1 MTDPY
6 RVLGVSRNASDDEIK
21 KAYRTLSRKYHPDA
35 NINNPNKAQAEE
47 KFKEVQQA
55 YDQIMKEKQQGDAYG
70 GFGYGGGSWGG
81 GNAGSGNAQDAW
93 GWGSWG
99 GYQGGFGGQGAGG
112 AAESLEMQAAANY
125 LRNRHYREAVNALG
139 GVPESQRGGRWYYY
153 SAVAHQGLGNLVTA
167 REHAARAVAL
177 EPSNLSYRQFQQHL
191 EYGDNWYESRGEAY
205 ERPYAGVMRWCMN
218 LFFLN
223 LFCNLCCC
231 GPRCI

>member
-21 KAYRTLSRKYHPDA
+21 RAYRTLSRKYHPDA

-55 YDQIMKEKQQGDAYG
+55 YDQIMKEKQQGSTYD
-70 GFGYGGGSWGG
+70 GFGYGG
-81 GNAGSGNAQDAW
+81 SGET
-93 GWGSWG
+93 WGSWG
-99 GYQGGFGGQGAGG
+99 PWGEYQNDYGGQGGYGG
-112 AAESLEMQAAANY
+112 QGSYQDESSEPLEMRAAANY
-125 LRNRHYREAVNALG
+125 LANRHYREALNALNG
-139 GVPESQRGGRWYYY
+139 IAESERGARWYYY

-177 EPSNLSYRQFQQHL
+177 EPSNLQYRQFQQHL
-191 EYGDNWYESRGEAY
+191 EYDDNWYESRGEAY
-205 ERPYAGVMRWCMN
+205 EQPYAGVTRWCLN
-218 LFFLN
+218 LVLLN

>member
-35 NINNPNKAQAEE
+35 NVNNPNKDQAEE

-55 YDQIMKEKQQGDAYG
+55 YDQIMKEKQQGGTYG
-70 GFGYGGGSWGG
+70 EYGYGNARDTWNSWGTWGSYQGDFG
-81 GNAGSGNAQDAW
+81 GGQSGNTT
-93 GWGSWG
+93 
-99 GYQGGFGGQGAGG
+99 
-112 AAESLEMQAAANY
+112 ESLEMQAAANY
-125 LRNRHYREAVNALG
+125 LRNRHFREALNALG
-139 GVPESQRGGRWYYY
+139 SVSQSERGGRWYYY
-153 SAVAHQGLGNLVTA
+153 SAVANQGIGNLVTA

-177 EPSNLSYRQFQQHL
+177 EPSNLSYRQFQQRL
-191 EYGDNWYESRGEAY
+191 EYGDGWYEARGQAY
-205 ERPYAGVMRWCMN
+205 ERPYEGVAKWCIN

>member
-21 KAYRTLSRKYHPDA
+21 KAYRTLSRRYHPDA

-55 YDQIMKEKQQGDAYG
+55 YDQIMKEKQQGGAYE
-70 GFGYGGGSWGG
+70 GFGYGGGYKGG
-81 GNAGSGNAQDAW
+81 GAGDAW
-93 GWGSWG
+93 GSWGSWG
-99 GYQGGFGGQGAGG
+99 GYAGG
-112 AAESLEMQAAANY
+112 RNAGATESLEMQAAANY
-125 LRNRHYREAVNALG
+125 LANHHYREALNALG
-139 GVPESQRGGRWYYY
+139 AVSESERGGRWYYY
-153 SAVAHQGLGNLVTA
+153 SAVANQGIGNLVTA

-191 EYGDNWYESRGEAY
+191 EYGDNWYETRGEAY
-205 ERPYAGVMRWCMN
+205 ERPYSGVMRWCMN